1 MSIFEQITHHQMDEI
16 STVNQ
21 CIKSDRRPKK
31 RDLVSGVILDEA
43 GLPIVLPTVVDCRQ
57 QLMRHWAKNQY
68 LAPEGTARFNTAV
81 TELVFG
87 RALSDAFCSQ
97 LITLQ
102 APGGTG
108 ALRLAFDFYA
118 SSLNGRRLWV
128 GTPSWPNYQQIAT
141 AAGVE
146 MVNFPQQTTVT
157 QWLCALEQAQP
168 YDAVLFQ
175 AGANNPTGMMLD
187 TEDWHKIADLCRR
200 KQLLPILD
208 NASQGLGQDIEK
220 DAEGIRIMAQS
231 CPELIVASSFSKN
244 FMLYNERVG
253 AVSVKTSVPVF
264 ATQAKEELRTI
275 IRANYSSPAS
285 FGSAIVAEILGD
297 PQLYQKWLVDL
308 VTVRVML
315 AKRRD
320 SLLAA
325 LDNRCKESSS
335 DVQRYGL
342 FIQLNLSSQIIRD
355 LREKDGIYLL
365 DNGRLSLASL
375 WQHDIARI
383 TTIINCRNFLNTNPC
398 NISVYNK

>member
-1 MSIFEQITHHQMDEI
+1 MSIFERITHHQMDEI
-16 STVNQ
+16 SKVNQ
-21 CIKSDRRPKK
+21 RITADRRSEK
-31 RDLVSGVILDEA
+31 RDLVSGVIQDEA
-43 GLPIVLPTVVDCRQ
+43 GSPIVLPTVADCRQ
-57 QLMRHWAKNQY
+57 RLIQYWAKNQY

-87 RALSDAFCSQ
+87 HALSDAFCSQ
-97 LITLQ
+97 LVTLQ

-128 GTPSWPNYQQIAT
+128 GTPGWSNYQQIAT

-146 MVNFPQQTTVT
+146 MVNFPQQATVA
-157 QWLCALEQAQP
+157 QWLGVLEQAEP

-175 AGANNPTGMMLD
+175 AGAHNPIGMMLD
-187 TEDWHKIADLCRR
+187 AEDWHKIADLCRR

-220 DAEGIRIMAQS
+220 DAEGIRVMAQL

-244 FMLYNERVG
+244 FTLYNERVG
-253 AVSVKTSVPVF
+253 AVSVKTSVPIF
-264 ATQAKEELRTI
+264 TTQAKEELRTI
-275 IRANYSSPAS
+275 VRANYSSPAPFS
-285 FGSAIVAEILGD
+285 TAIVAEILGD
-297 PQLYQKWLVDL
+297 PLLYQQWLSDL
-308 VTVRVML
+308 VKIRAML

-325 LDNRCKESSS
+325 LNVRGKGVVCSE
-335 DVQRYGL
+335 QRYGL
-342 FIQLNLSSQIIRD
+342 FIQLNLSTQVISD

-365 DNGRLSLASL
+365 NDGRLSLASL
-375 WQHDIARI
+375 WQQDIARI
-383 TTIINCRNFLNTNPC
+383 AMIINRRAFKKSN
-398 NISVYNK
+398 